1 MHDRNSF
8 SISDPIRT
16 KESDHCLV
24 MVQFNMLPP
33 SSPTSHPGR
42 GTNPAIQVQ
51 GQWEIIFLSLG
62 KRDPGRWRDE
72 SKTRLLPSFER
83 KKQTPGSLTVRQ
95 KTTKGN
101 LPCSSRPRSFPM
113 EITVVKEM

>member
-1 MHDRNSF
+1 MQDRNSF

-62 KRDPGRWRDE
+62 KRDPGRWGDE
-72 SKTRLLPSFER
+72 SKLDYFLVLKERNRLLAVSQYAR
-83 KKQTPGSLTVRQ
+83 KLLRAICRAQVDPGHFLW
-95 KTTKGN
+95 K
-101 LPCSSRPRSFPM
+101 
-113 EITVVKEM
+113 